1 MFNVIIAGLT
11 SLFTDI
17 STEMV
22 YPLLPLFLTAKLGA
36 TPAIVGI
43 IEGIAESVASI
54 LKVFSGAL
62 SDRLGRRKPL
72 AIGGYALSVLGKVF
86 LFLAGSWPVVLV
98 GRVVDRLGKG
108 IRTAPRDALIAESS
122 EEGKR
127 GAAFGLHRFMDT
139 FGASTGIILAYYF
152 LTAYKGDYK
161 TVFLYSIVPAILGV
175 AFLFFIRENSRV
187 APARTPE
194 ISNDVSES
202 LADASSGSSADSWQ
216 DRCRTPSPTRTG
228 NFSAA
233 RSGRRVNLLDWSKLD
248 PRLKAFLLVVFLFT
262 LGNSSNQFLL
272 LRAGNLGFEPAKVI
286 LLYLTYN
293 LVYTLVSYPA
303 GKLSDR
309 IGRRVLLVLG
319 YLAYGIVYLGFAL
332 ASKASTLWYLFA
344 AYGIYIGFTEGVEK
358 ALVADIAPPDQRA
371 TVIGLHATLVGI
383 GLLPASALAG
393 FLWNTLGPRAPFFFG
408 GATGVAAA
416 LGLSWVLR
424 ETRA

>member
-1 MFNVIIAGLT
+1 MFNIIMAGLT

-22 YPLLPLFLTAKLGA
+22 YPLLPMFLTTTLGA

-62 SDRLGRRKPL
+62 SDKLGRRKPL
-72 AIGGYALSVLGKVF
+72 AIGGYSLSVLGKIL
-86 LFLAGSWPVVLV
+86 LFLAGSWPVVLI

-139 FGASTGIILAYYF
+139 FGASAGIILAYYF

-161 TVFLYSIVPAILGV
+161 SVFLYSIVPAVLGV
-175 AFLFFIRENSRV
+175 AFLFFVQERAQGRSSEPS
-187 APARTPE
+187 AART
-194 ISNDVSES
+194 D
-202 LADASSGSSADSWQ
+202 D
-216 DRCRTPSPTRTG
+216 
-228 NFSAA
+228 FSAA
-233 RSGRRVNLLDWSKLD
+233 RPRRHVNLLDWSKLD
-248 PRLKAFLLVVFLFT
+248 PRLKSFLLVVFLFT

-272 LRAGNLGFEPAKVI
+272 LRAGNLGFEPAAVI

-303 GKLSDR
+303 GRLSDR
-309 IGRRVLLVLG
+309 IGRRTLLVLG

-424 ETRA
+424 ENRP